1 MAAQSSGSDG
11 LAGCI
16 RQCDWDDNDVCRSCG
31 TDYSPP
37 KKLRPFHLAFP
48 VDDLEKAKQFYVNV
62 LGCTIGR
69 EKEESCVFKFFGHQ
83 IVAHLDNSMDFENS
97 RNIVDG
103 KKVPVRHFGI
113 VMKWNKWHQFVDH
126 LTNENVDFLIEP
138 HIRFKGK
145 PGEQATF
152 FIKDPSGNA
161 LEFKSFKDKEMIFKN
176 Y

>member
-1 MAAQSSGSDG
+1 MQ
-11 LAGCI
+11 
-16 RQCDWDDNDVCRSCG
+16 
-31 TDYSPP
+31 
-37 KKLRPFHLAFP
+37 PFHLAFP
-48 VDDLEKAKQFYVNV
+48 VHDLSLAKKFYTNTLLCKV
-62 LGCTIGR
+62 GR
-69 EKEESCVFKFFGHQ
+69 SSDEWIDFNLFGHQ

-176 Y
+176 F

>member
-1 MAAQSSGSDG
+1 MQ
-11 LAGCI
+11 
-16 RQCDWDDNDVCRSCG
+16 
-31 TDYSPP
+31 
-37 KKLRPFHLAFP
+37 PFHLAFP
-48 VDDLEKAKQFYVNV
+48 VHDLSLAKKFYTNT
-62 LGCTIGR
+62 LLCKIGR
-69 EKEESCVFKFFGHQ
+69 SSDEWIDFNLCGHQ
-83 IVAHLDNSMDFENS
+83 IVAHLDKSMDLENS
-97 RNIVDG
+97 LNIVDG

-126 LTNENVDFLIEP
+126 LKNEKVNFLIEP

-176 Y
+176 F

>member
-1 MAAQSSGSDG
+1 MQ
-11 LAGCI
+11 
-16 RQCDWDDNDVCRSCG
+16 
-31 TDYSPP
+31 
-37 KKLRPFHLAFP
+37 PFHLAFP
-48 VDDLEKAKQFYVNV
+48 VHDLSLAKKFYTNTLLCKV
-62 LGCTIGR
+62 GR
-69 EKEESCVFKFFGHQ
+69 SSDEWIDFNLFGHQ
-83 IVAHLDNSMDFENS
+83 IVAHLDSSMDFENS

>member
-1 MAAQSSGSDG
+1 MQ
-11 LAGCI
+11 
-16 RQCDWDDNDVCRSCG
+16 
-31 TDYSPP
+31 
-37 KKLRPFHLAFP
+37 PFHLAFP
-48 VDDLEKAKQFYVNV
+48 VHDLSLAKKFYTNTLLCKV
-62 LGCTIGR
+62 GR
-69 EKEESCVFKFFGHQ
+69 SSDEWIDFNLFGHQ

>member
-1 MAAQSSGSDG
+1 MQ
-11 LAGCI
+11 
-16 RQCDWDDNDVCRSCG
+16 
-31 TDYSPP
+31 
-37 KKLRPFHLAFP
+37 PFHLAFP
-48 VDDLEKAKQFYVNV
+48 VHDLSLAKKFYTNTLLCKV
-62 LGCTIGR
+62 GR
-69 EKEESCVFKFFGHQ
+69 SSDEWIDFNLFGHQ

-161 LEFKSFKDKEMIFKN
+161 LEFKSFKDKEMIFKKF
-176 Y
+176 

>member
-1 MAAQSSGSDG
+1 MQ
-11 LAGCI
+11 
-16 RQCDWDDNDVCRSCG
+16 
-31 TDYSPP
+31 
-37 KKLRPFHLAFP
+37 PFHLAFP
-48 VDDLEKAKQFYVNV
+48 VHDLSLAKKFYTNTLLCKV
-62 LGCTIGR
+62 GR
-69 EKEESCVFKFFGHQ
+69 SSDEWIDFNLFGHQ

-161 LEFKSFKDKEMIFKN
+161 LEFKSFKDKKMIFKN
-176 Y
+176 F